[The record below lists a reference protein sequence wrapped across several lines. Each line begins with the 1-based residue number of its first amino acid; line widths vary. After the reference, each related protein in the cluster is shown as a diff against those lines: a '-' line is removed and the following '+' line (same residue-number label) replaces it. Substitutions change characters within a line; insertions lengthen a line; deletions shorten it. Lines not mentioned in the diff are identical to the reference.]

1 LNALARNWRQK
12 ARISAKELDLSRPS
26 AGEEKDAE
34 VMVAMTRLLSL
45 LAAYAALESPFL
57 ALNASFG
64 LIY

>member
-34 VMVAMTRLLSL
+34 VMVAMTRLPSL
-45 LAAYAALESPFL
+45 LAAYAAMESPFWR
-57 ALNASFG
+57 
-64 LIY
+64 